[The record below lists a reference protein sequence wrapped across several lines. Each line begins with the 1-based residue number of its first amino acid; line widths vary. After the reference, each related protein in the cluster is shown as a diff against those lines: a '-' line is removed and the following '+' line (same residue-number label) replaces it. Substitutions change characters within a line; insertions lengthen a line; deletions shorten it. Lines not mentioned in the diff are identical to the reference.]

1 MTMQTS
7 NVRLVLELCLA
18 KPPPIFF
25 LGSSNNLGKGQ
36 ILATFRQKRKAIS
49 NVILMEGKVVASWS
63 FADFVF
69 GKDGFFKIDLRWR
82 FLQKK
87 IGGSSRGTH
96 NKNHCKICVEI
107 TF

>member
-1 MTMQTS
+1 MQTS

-18 KPPPIFF
+18 KPPPIFL

-36 ILATFRQKRKAIS
+36 ILAPFRQKRKAIS
-49 NVILMEGKVVASWS
+49 NVILMEGKVASWS

-69 GKDGFFKIDLRWR
+69 GKDGFFKIDLRWQ

-87 IGGSSRGTH
+87 RGGKFKRYPQQKPLQ
-96 NKNHCKICVEI
+96 NMC
-107 TF
+107 